1 MPPQPLSH
9 GLLYPLLKGVHVHR
23 QKKAVHQALGNMTP
37 FTFLPYLYTSIRK
50 EQLAIQLEYG
60 LPCLRCSGRGCHA
73 HPDLSLWLLND
84 NTPWWLGRS
93 LGYNIAQT
101 DRDLLGNTLPL
112 SGSTSG
118 RKRRGSHLT
127 SALRWLLLRGLLAL
141 GTKRSMVMVFQVT
154 MSPPRSDSMSEEL
167 INSTA
172 TCSISRA
179 GASGSTSSSDWV
191 GSSWTEASFSTGAW
205 ASCQRRRDTHSADSS
220 RKGTSSSEQV
230 YR

>member
-37 FTFLPYLYTSIRK
+37 FTFLPYPYTSIRK

-73 HPDLSLWLLND
+73 RPDLSLWLLND

-93 LGYNIAQT
+93 LGYNISQT

-112 SGSTSG
+112 SGSTGG
-118 RKRRGSHLT
+118 RKRRGSRLT
-127 SALRWLLLRGLLAL
+127 SALRWLLLRGLPCA
-141 GTKRSMVMVFQVT
+141 GYKT
-154 MSPPRSDSMSEEL
+154 
-167 INSTA
+167 INGHGLSGHHVST
-172 TCSISRA
+172 TIRFNVRGVNKLYSYLLDFP
-179 GASGSTSSSDWV
+179 SGSLGFNKFFGLGGFFLN
-191 GSSWTEASFSTGAW
+191 GSLILNRCMS
-205 ASCQRRRDTHSADSS
+205 
-220 RKGTSSSEQV
+220 
-230 YR
+230 